1 MEAGAGRQG
10 AVAAHATLAA
20 AVKHSPLIGDFLD
33 HVVREQHR
41 LFAKTPSNRLWDEYL
56 GQCCERDAEMPQW
69 NESTRKRLQL
79 SVFQTLAQAGYI
91 DGTRT
96 LGLQTVHLARPV
108 VAYLEDYDEEYVLRC
123 FRVTA

>member
-1 MEAGAGRQG
+1 
-10 AVAAHATLAA
+10 
-20 AVKHSPLIGDFLD
+20 
-33 HVVREQHR
+33 
-41 LFAKTPSNRLWDEYL
+41 
-56 GQCCERDAEMPQW
+56 MPQW